1 MARRLGRS
9 FFDRP
14 ALAVAEELLGKVLVR
29 TTSEGVV
36 AGRIVET
43 EAYVGLEDRA
53 SHASRGRTERNAVM
67 FGPPGHA
74 YVYLVYGMHW
84 CLNLVTEREGIPA
97 AVLIR
102 AVEPLEG
109 VELMWRR
116 RTKARR
122 ERDLTS
128 GPARLCQA
136 FAIDGALNGADLC
149 GPGSELFVEGR
160 GLAAGEVEARVTFHM
175 SAEAIAMRLGR
186 AQPGQPDTYLRN
198 LPSLAH
204 LREHLQVVSRPA
216 SPDEHGSPSTARPAR
231 PPPARGTDGPGGP
244 KPQDARRLAAIRFPR
259 PGPARP
265 KPTPFRPPHRRMQP
279 EGKRLAGRYSRYTM
293 HEITRWSDPQQC
305 AMPRRCTGL

>member
-116 RTKARR
+116 RAKARR

-160 GLAAGEVEARVTFHM
+160 GLAAGEVVAAPRVGVDY
-175 SAEAIAMRLGR
+175 AGEWAL
-186 AQPGQPDTYLRN
+186 
-198 LPSLAH
+198 
-204 LREHLQVVSRPA
+204 
-216 SPDEHGSPSTARPAR
+216 
-231 PPPARGTDGPGGP
+231 
-244 KPQDARRLAAIRFPR
+244 K
-259 PGPARP
+259 
-265 KPTPFRPPHRRMQP
+265 PFRFLDRQSAFVSVKPRER
-279 EGKRLAGRYSRYTM
+279 GARTLRG
-293 HEITRWSDPQQC
+293 SD
-305 AMPRRCTGL
+305 R